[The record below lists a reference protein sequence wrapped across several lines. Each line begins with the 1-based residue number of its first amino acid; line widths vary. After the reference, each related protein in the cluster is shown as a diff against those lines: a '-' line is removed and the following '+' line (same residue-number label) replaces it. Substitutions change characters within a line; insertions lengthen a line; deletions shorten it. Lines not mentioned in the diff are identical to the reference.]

1 MKNYYYAGGRKIE
14 LEDDDEH
21 VAVDSAVAK
30 AAGLTGSATGG
41 AISSAISSAI
51 SGAIGGGM
59 PDLRSGVVLSQK
71 SSFGDKVL
79 HALHGA
85 GALRPVFRHDQAL
98 LVALPEVRVEYD
110 DLTQR
115 NAVKKLLASDFH
127 GAAISEETDERLT
140 VKLLS
145 GDARD
150 ALKMANEI
158 YELAHPAASSVRFVQ
173 FIPKPGVKR

>member
-1 MKNYYYAGGRKIE
+1 MKNYYYAGGSKVE

-21 VAVDSAVAK
+21 VAVDRAIAE
-30 AAGLTGSATGG
+30 AAGLTGRGVG
-41 AISSAISSAI
+41 R
-51 SGAIGGGM
+51 GL
-59 PDLRSGVVLSQK
+59 PDLRSGVVLSVK
-71 SSFGDKVL
+71 SSLDDNEL
-79 HALHGA
+79 DALQRA
-85 GALRPVFRHDQAL
+85 GALCPVFRHDQVV

-127 GAAISEETDERLT
+127 DAAISEETDDRLIL
-140 VKLLS
+140 KPQS

-158 YELAHPAASSVRFVQ
+158 FEHAHPAASSVRFVQ
-173 FIPKPGVKR
+173 FIPKPSVRR